1 MVALVI
7 SGHKWD
13 TIEGSHGF
21 DKGLEVGVW
30 VVTLSY
36 PVYRVNLRQQHEE
49 DDVVGDVLE

>member
-7 SGHKWD
+7 SGHQWD

-21 DKGLEVGVW
+21 DEGLEVGVW

>member
-7 SGHKWD
+7 RGHKWD
-13 TIEGSHGF
+13 TIEGPHGF

-30 VVTLSY
+30 VVTLSC
-36 PVYRVNLRQQHEE
+36 PVYRENLRQQHEE